1 MKLLLVVFLVLAIAL
16 LLARRAKAETP
27 APLARPAG
35 TRSMPE
41 VEDAIRRLV
50 EAQGANAAG
59 EIRAEAG
66 EGGGVGD
73 GAAFD
78 VGDEDRHRVDFASP
92 EFEAA
97 QGGAPSM
104 GDLLEELRAAS
115 KQDEK
120 GPWYYLIAQARPG
133 APLQFEYFLERDPL
147 QSIGQLRLH
156 EHDFVP
162 SYVYRQR
169 FDAALVAELSDFEV
183 NAGIGVHV
191 PDRIAA
197 GKPVS
202 RALAELMATI
212 DWEGDVNNGGMD
224 QYFAHDHSDYTDE
237 DRASLYPL
245 VYAGLER
252 IGAQDAAA
260 LFAESIALWAH
271 FHPRVEAARD
281 AMGIAAVPRQDESD
295 IGGRYYDYQPE
306 LDRLRAAYVRAHP
319 EILEA
324 R

>member
-1 MKLLLVVFLVLAIAL
+1 MKLLLALILVVAIAL
-16 LLARRAKAETP
+16 LLTTRVKAAVP
-27 APLARPAG
+27 APPSEPAK
-35 TRSMPE
+35 TRSKPE
-41 VEDAIRRLV
+41 IEDAIRRLV
-50 EAQGANAAG
+50 EAQGANAEG
-59 EIRAEAG
+59 EIRAWAG
-66 EGGGVGD
+66 EHGVGY

-92 EFEAA
+92 EFAA
-97 QGGAPSM
+97 AHGNARPM
-104 GDLLEELRAAS
+104 DELLGELRVAS
-115 KQDEK
+115 QHSDE

-133 APLQFEYFLERDPL
+133 VPLRFEYFLEREPL
-147 QSIGQLRLH
+147 QSISQLRLD
-156 EHDFVP
+156 EYDFVP

-202 RALAELMATI
+202 RELAELLATI

-224 QYFAHDHSDYTDE
+224 QYFAHEHSDYTGE
-237 DRASLYPL
+237 ERASLYPL
-245 VYAGLER
+245 VRAGLER
-252 IGAQDAAA
+252 IGAHEAAS

-271 FHPRVEAARD
+271 FHPRVEAARA
-281 AMGIAAVPRQDESD
+281 AMGIAAVARQEQSD
-295 IGGRYYDYQPE
+295 IGERYYLYQPE